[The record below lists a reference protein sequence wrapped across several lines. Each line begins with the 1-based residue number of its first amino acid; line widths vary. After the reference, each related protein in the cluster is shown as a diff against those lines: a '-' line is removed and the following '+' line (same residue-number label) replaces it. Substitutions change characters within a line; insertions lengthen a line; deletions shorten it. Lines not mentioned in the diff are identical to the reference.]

1 MMRKNK
7 VATTAMN
14 IDGLPQ
20 VRSNHCRALE
30 VPTRSPS
37 APGAI
42 PTGFLIGRGLPEHKI
57 ARMTLVVGNLD
68 PGPCHHVLEFT
79 PAELTV
85 GGHGLNREQSVPVG
99 LIGVPL
105 GDQSL
110 CQRDHVID
118 VLCGHRLNRGRKRIE
133 RRHILAIFLCEL
145 RADFSNV
152 RAALYSCVND
162 LVVDIGDVAGV
173 NDLRIEHT

>member
-1 MMRKNK
+1 M
-7 VATTAMN
+7 A
-14 IDGLPQ
+14 
-20 VRSNHCRALE
+20 
-30 VPTRSPS
+30 
-37 APGAI
+37 
-42 PTGFLIGRGLPEHKI
+42 F
-57 ARMTLVVGNLD
+57 VVGNLD
-68 PGPCHHVLEFT
+68 TGPCHHILELT
-79 PAELTV
+79 PAERAV

-99 LIGVPL
+99 LISVPL

-118 VLCGHRLNRGRKRIE
+118 VLGGHGLNRGRMRIE
-133 RRHILAIFLCEL
+133 SRHILAIFLREL

-152 RAALYSCVND
+152 RAALKSCVND